1 MQPPL
6 MTAYSQEEFFGFT
19 DGPVPAAPSS
29 PAARPDENITREK
42 LRIIHQRLCREYGC
56 PVGYFH
62 ELTPLDELVSSL
74 LSHRTRNSESGA
86 AYKELRRRFVDW
98 TAVRDAPTSEVEDA
112 IRTCNWPEQKAPRIQ
127 HTLRLITQLRD
138 GDLSLDFLESMPVRE
153 GRDWLEQLPGVGP
166 KTSAA
171 VYIFSRIRGRAL
183 PVDSHHHRVAQRL
196 GLISMNLDVGPAHAV
211 LEAML
216 PDEWDAQTVYDDHEI
231 LMFHGQRCCHYR
243 GPECGRCVLLDLCPS
258 GQERL
263 ESRASDTTSNRQKI
277 STTSTL
283 SVAASKS

>member
-1 MQPPL
+1 MPTDSQYDLFALGDPPE
-6 MTAYSQEEFFGFT
+6 A
-19 DGPVPAAPSS
+19 DVAAVGD
-29 PAARPDENITREK
+29 AQHTENENRQK
-42 LRIIHQRLCREYGC
+42 LVLIHQRLCREYGC

-86 AYKELRRRFVDW
+86 AYKELRKRFPDW
-98 TAVRDAPTSEVEDA
+98 AAVRDAPVSEVEDA

-127 HTLRLITQLRD
+127 QILRLITEKQN
-138 GDLSLDFLESMPVRE
+138 GDLSLDFLETMPVRE
-153 GRDWLEQLPGVGP
+153 GRDWLEKLPGVGP

-196 GLISMNLDVGPAHAV
+196 GLIPMSLDVGPAHEV

-216 PDEWDAQTVYDDHEI
+216 PPEWDAQTVYDDHEI
-231 LMFHGQRCCHYR
+231 LMFHGQRCCFFR
-243 GPECGRCVLLDLCPS
+243 APECDRCVLLDLCPT
-258 GQERL
+258 GQARIEKQAHSSADAKKSPNTPARGKR
-263 ESRASDTTSNRQKI
+263 SVDVTP
-277 STTSTL
+277 L
-283 SVAASKS
+283 SI

>member
-1 MQPPL
+1 M
-6 MTAYSQEEFFGFT
+6 ANYSQHDLFDFG
-19 DGPVPAAPSS
+19 DPPIAEPPKSV
-29 PAARPDENITREK
+29 AARPDENAAREK
-42 LRIIHQRLCREYGC
+42 LRVIHQRLCREYGC

-86 AYKELRRRFVDW
+86 AYKELRQRFPDW
-98 TAVRDAPTSEVEDA
+98 VAVRDAPTAEVEDA
-112 IRTCNWPEQKAPRIQ
+112 IRACNWPEQKAPRIQ
-127 HTLRLITQLRD
+127 QILRLITEKR
-138 GDLSLDFLESMPVRE
+138 GGELSLDFLETMPVRA
-153 GRDWLEQLPGVGP
+153 GRDWLEQLSGIGP

-196 GLISMNLDVGPAHAV
+196 GLIPMSLDVGPAHAV

-216 PDEWDAQTVYDDHEI
+216 PAEWDAQTVYDDHEI

-243 GPECGRCVLLDLCPS
+243 NPECGRCLLLDLCPT
-258 GQERL
+258 GQTRL
-263 ESRASDTTSNRQKI
+263 EQPATKR
-277 STTSTL
+277 
-283 SVAASKS
+283 SKS

>member
-1 MQPPL
+1 MP
-6 MTAYSQEEFFGFT
+6 AYAQDDFFGFT
-19 DGPVPAAPSS
+19 DQPLAPSA
-29 PAARPDENITREK
+29 PVKPPQPDENAAREK
-42 LRIIHQRLCREYGC
+42 LKVVHQRLCREYGC

-86 AYKELRRRFVDW
+86 AYKELRRRFPDW
-98 TAVRDAPTSEVEDA
+98 TAVRDAPTREVEDA
-112 IRTCNWPEQKAPRIQ
+112 IRACNWPEQKAPRLQQI
-127 HTLRLITQLRD
+127 LRLITQKRG
-138 GDLSLDFLESMPVRE
+138 GDLSLDFLDALPVRA

-196 GLISMNLDVGPAHAV
+196 GLIPLSLEVGPAHAV

-243 GPECGRCVLLDLCPS
+243 GPECGRCVLLDLCPD
-258 GQERL
+258 GQARMEKQTGPSVL
-263 ESRASDTTSNRQKI
+263 KTTSK
-277 STTSTL
+277 L
-283 SVAASKS
+283 